1 MGADLL
7 VLDWGRAYR
16 LGRPSSGRGTDRIL
30 GSRAPCVLNPVSLQL
45 VTSHALH
52 GSTWFTAAALSADVV
67 WVASS
72 SGRPRPIGFVVGAG
86 AGLIAGA
93 NVASDPLTAPVAIL
107 PAIVMLAIM
116 AWRGKV
122 VGRKPIAEQAAVLLA
137 VAGALGSRWVGH
149 AMGITADLLPGK
161 LATLDQMW
169 PSLLQSADNAMSF
182 FGPAP
187 FGGDVSA
194 MGAVRLVVGVIGFIL
209 SASLC
214 SYAPR
219 CRR

>member
-1 MGADLL
+1 M
-7 VLDWGRAYR
+7 
-16 LGRPSSGRGTDRIL
+16 
-30 GSRAPCVLNPVSLQL
+30 LNPVSLQL

-86 AGLIAGA
+86 LIAGA

-107 PAIVMLAIM
+107 PAIIMLAIM
-116 AWRGKV
+116 EWRGKV
-122 VGRKPIAEQAAVLLA
+122 VGGKPIAEQAAVLLA